1 MDINKIYNEDC
12 LEGFKR
18 IENNSIDAII
28 TDPPYGIGY
37 KDDTGRGFRGD
48 KQPFTMFLFESFL
61 KLKPG
66 GAIYVFCRWDV
77 QEDFRTV
84 MRLAGFKVRNQLIW
98 DKLLGG
104 GVGDCLRSYAPEH
117 EVVLFGTKGDD
128 FRFHNGRKSSVLR
141 YKRIMPGEKNIRIHP
156 TQKPVDLIERLIT
169 DSTDEGEIVLDC
181 FMGSG
186 TTAVACINTKRQ
198 YIGFEIDK
206 TYYDLSQERIK
217 RVLNEP
223 KLSI

>member
-1 MDINKIYNEDC
+1 MELDRIYNIDC
-12 LEGFKR
+12 LEGLKM
-18 IENNSIDAII
+18 IEDNSIDSII
-28 TDPPYGIGY
+28 TDPPYGIDF
-37 KDDTGRGFRGD
+37 KDTTQRGFRGD
-48 KQPFTMFLFESFL
+48 KQPFTMFLFDAYR

-84 MRLAGFKVRNQLIW
+84 MRLAGFKIRNQLVW

-104 GVGDCLRSYAPEH
+104 GIGDCFRSYAPEH
-117 EVVLFGTKGDD
+117 EIVLFATKGDD
-128 FRFHNGRKSSVLR
+128 FRFHNGRKTSMLR
-141 YKRIMPGEKNIRIHP
+141 YKRIMPGQKSIRIHP

-169 DSTDEGEIVLDC
+169 DSTDEGEVVLDC

-186 TTAVACINTKRQ
+186 TTAVACINTKRK

-206 TYYDLSQERIK
+206 IYYDLSCERIQMIT
-217 RVLNEP
+217 N
-223 KLSI
+223 